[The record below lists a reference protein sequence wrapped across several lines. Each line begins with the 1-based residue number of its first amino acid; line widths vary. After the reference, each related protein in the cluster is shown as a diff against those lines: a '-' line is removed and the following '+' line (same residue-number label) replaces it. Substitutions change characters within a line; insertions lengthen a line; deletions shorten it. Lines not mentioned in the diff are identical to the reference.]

1 MHVYGIVQRDVKNQ
15 TVNEAN
21 PEKRLSLELRG
32 MTKEKYNENDNENR
46 SLSENFRD
54 DPFRG
59 CGQPGGID
67 AGVRSAEHPAL
78 IAVGDC

>member
-1 MHVYGIVQRDVKNQ
+1 MVGIALTGTPWDGI
-15 TVNEAN
+15 
-21 PEKRLSLELRG
+21 PIFG

-46 SLSENFRD
+46 SPGENFRD